1 MPSMET
7 SSIRSSAVTSTSA
20 AVVSGSWFMG
30 GTFRSRVMGATIC
43 ALMAEMEHV
52 LTSGSR
58 PTVGRPEAT
67 SHDAIEQAAFRL
79 FAQRGLDAIAEAV
92 GVSRRTLF
100 RYFESKNDIP
110 WGQFDRTLDG
120 FRAILA
126 ETPDTVP
133 LADAVQG
140 AVLRFNEYPPSS
152 DPSHR
157 DRMRLIL
164 ETPALQ
170 AHSVLRYAEWR
181 GVIAEYV
188 ASRLGLLPTDTL
200 PRTVGS
206 VSLALAISAYEGWLA
221 DSQSDLA
228 PLLDETLSSLR
239 DYLR

>member
-1 MPSMET
+1 
-7 SSIRSSAVTSTSA
+7 
-20 AVVSGSWFMG
+20 
-30 GTFRSRVMGATIC
+30 
-43 ALMAEMEHV
+43 MAEMEHV

-79 FAQRGLDAIAEAV
+79 FAQRGFDATTLDAIAEAV

-181 GVIAEYV
+181 DVIADYV
-188 ASRLGLLPTDTL
+188 AGRRGLDATDTL

-221 DSQSDLA
+221 DPESDL
-228 PLLDETLSSLR
+228 PTLLGETTQSLR
-239 DYLR
+239 DYLAG